1 MLNLNMM
8 TNNPAKIQESFP
20 VVVGITG
27 ASGTV
32 LGFRLVQALLQQNIP
47 VELIMSEKTTLVM
60 TEETGFQ
67 WMGSSSAQEKAS
79 QLCDYLN
86 VPEPLTHLLKL
97 YPNSRLDMPTASGT
111 HLTRGMVI
119 IPCSMGT
126 LARIANGLSDNLLAR
141 SADVMLKENRKLIL
155 VPRETP
161 LNAIHLENMLKL
173 CRLGVSIIPPML
185 AFYLK
190 AFDSMDGQI
199 DYTLGKVLDH
209 LGLFHQRHPRWR
221 E

>member
-1 MLNLNMM
+1 MTITTPNIQDNL
-8 TNNPAKIQESFP
+8 P

-32 LGFRLVQALLQQNIP
+32 LGFRLVEALLLQNIP

-67 WMGSSSAQEKAS
+67 WTSTSSLEEKAH
-79 QLCDYLN
+79 QLAEYLKL
-86 VPEPLTHLLKL
+86 PEPATQLLKL

-141 SADVMLKENRKLIL
+141 SADVTLKENRKLIL

-173 CRLGVSIIPPML
+173 SRLGVSIIPPML

-199 DYTLGKVLDH
+199 NYTLGKVLDH